1 MRKKILKAIS
11 LMGIFLILFIVG
23 CDNYLLEK
31 NDKEIYEALESTLTS
46 SNTEESDGLLYKFK
60 SIVDSN
66 NEPYVLVQF
75 IDENIKNATEEEAAV
90 MILILEEVQK
100 EYIQEYTDEIFMED
114 NQMELLRLSGTE
126 LFFDEANIGQIENV
140 KLKDIV
146 ERIFK
151 GKYKLINM
159 EGGFYPGID
168 YEKLKEYNRYLSD
181 EIRGY
186 IEIKALNS
194 NKPAVLDAEIT
205 ISFDELG
212 ERLIQTE
219 KYIQKYPQGVKFE
232 EVLRIYGDYLRLYLE
247 GSDNSPIYEYETR
260 EIKKDILK
268 SYKNMKGNN
277 KLITAKIISKYID
290 IIEYN
295 KNIID
300 ENVLSRVP
308 KLLSEAVATLE
319 SIK

>member
-46 SNTEESDGLLYKFK
+46 SNTEESDGLLYEFK

-168 YEKLKEYNRYLSD
+168 YEKLKEYNRYLSN

>member
-46 SNTEESDGLLYKFK
+46 SNTEESDGLLYEFK

-146 ERIFK
+146 ESIFK

>member
-46 SNTEESDGLLYKFK
+46 SNTEESDGLLYEFK

-168 YEKLKEYNRYLSD
+168 YEKLKEYNRYLSA

>member
-46 SNTEESDGLLYKFK
+46 SNTEESDGLLYEFK

-90 MILILEEVQK
+90 MILILEKVQK

-277 KLITAKIISKYID
+277 KLITADRKS
-290 IIEYN
+290 
-295 KNIID
+295 
-300 ENVLSRVP
+300 VV
-308 KLLSEAVATLE
+308 
-319 SIK
+319 

>member
-46 SNTEESDGLLYKFK
+46 SNTEESDGLLYEFK

>member
-168 YEKLKEYNRYLSD
+168 YEKLKEYNRYLSA

>member
-46 SNTEESDGLLYKFK
+46 SNTEESDGLLYEFK

-90 MILILEEVQK
+90 MILILEKVQK

>member
-46 SNTEESDGLLYKFK
+46 SNTEESDGLLYEFK

-90 MILILEEVQK
+90 MILILEKVQK

-290 IIEYN
+290 VIEYN